1 MLVLNLIENILF
13 YFLVFSKENPEKIKN
28 LLIVSFNNNIG
39 KKRGEKGSVESPRG
53 SRSKG

>member
-1 MLVLNLIENILF
+1 MGLLF

-39 KKRGEKGSVESPRG
+39 KKGGEKGSVEGPRG
-53 SRSKG
+53 SRNKG